1 MSALEV
7 RERSWE
13 DTTREEQALI
23 VQANFLVVS
32 HLGLVDRFVVRLL
45 HFLRRWG
52 IEEKMVPAIRLA
64 LVEAISN
71 AIEHGNQLQLSRM
84 VTVTVTMGVDKIIF
98 RIIDEGNGFIVPENN
113 ATELNQQFADRGRGI
128 LMMKSV
134 MDEVYWSGNTL
145 EMVKYRYPSA
155 GETGRYGG

>member
-45 HFLRRWG
+45 QFLRRWG

-84 VTVTVTMGVDKIIF
+84 VTVTVTMSVDKIIF
-98 RIIDEGNGFIVPENN
+98 RIIDEGSGFIVPDTN
-113 ATELNQQFADRGRGI
+113 ATELNQKFADRGRGI

-155 GETGRYGG
+155 GETGRYGE